1 MNVLVLGIGNILL
14 RDEGIG
20 VRLIEAVEQGFVIPD
35 GVELLDGGTAG
46 IELLDHIRA
55 RELLIIVDAMRN
67 SYPPGTVYRVE
78 GEDVPAAFMTNIS
91 PHQLGISNLLATAQ
105 LTDSLPERIV
115 LFGIEPEDIST
126 GLGLSESVDKGLE
139 KLIGEVVK
147 ELAAN
152 GCYLEQR
159 EGENLK
165 PPGYWTDK
173 NVFENLEKEAA
184 NDV

>member
-14 RDEGIG
+14 KDEGVG
-20 VRLIEAVEQGFVIPD
+20 VRLIEAVEQEFIIPE

-46 IELLDHIRA
+46 VELLDHISERK
-55 RELLIIVDAMRN
+55 LLVIVDVMRN
-67 SYPPGTVYRVE
+67 GHSPGTVYRVE
-78 GEDVPAAFMTNIS
+78 GEEVPASFMTNIT
-91 PHQLGISNLLATAQ
+91 PHQLGISNLLAIAQ

-126 GLGLSESVDKGLE
+126 GLGLSDPVDKGLR
-139 KLIGEVVK
+139 KLIRDVVR
-147 ELAAN
+147 ELADS
-152 GCYLEQR
+152 GYHLER
-159 EGENLK
+159 RDGDNSR